1 MFKIHKG
8 VTHHVIE
15 LDKYIA
21 TGVESGALLGL
32 FDYNLFK
39 SEMAICPLNTTEKNY
54 LEECRI
60 IFDFKFSSLQNLVI
74 LFLAPLMI

>member
-1 MFKIHKG
+1 M
-8 VTHHVIE
+8 IE

-39 SEMAICPLNTTEKNY
+39 SEMSICPLNTTEENY

-74 LFLAPLMI
+74 LFLAPLLI